1 MFLLSQTFILC
12 LIKYG
17 TFDVYDIY
25 NVGSSIKL
33 QQIFSILLEGRK
45 LTLEVNWILQI
56 DKNLKITSFKR
67 ESS

>member
-56 DKNLKITSFKR
+56 DKNLKIASFKR
-67 ESS
+67 KSS